1 MSASQGRVSDREYE
15 VLVAAKL
22 SDNERGGMEFG
33 GDVLG
38 SRANGGQGSV
48 CPDRELPQGRGGVDG
63 PSDLLF
69 QRGSRSGSARVR
81 THTLEGPNKGGYK
94 GDVPTLGP

>member
-22 SDNERGGMEFG
+22 SDNEKGGWNL

-81 THTLEGPNKGGYK
+81 THSLEGPNKGGYK

>member
-22 SDNERGGMEFG
+22 GDNKKGGWNL

-48 CPDRELPQGRGGVDG
+48 CPTGNCPRVEGALTGPPICYSKEGVGLGRQG
-63 PSDLLF
+63 
-69 QRGSRSGSARVR
+69 
-81 THTLEGPNKGGYK
+81 
-94 GDVPTLGP
+94 